1 MTCGKCGDGRR
12 FNDSGIYCTWYGII
26 LNEKHECGLE
36 RGRQR
41 DNGIAGDED
50 HSQGG
55 EGSAEIQEDGCG
67 AA

>member
-41 DNGIAGDED
+41 E
-50 HSQGG
+50 
-55 EGSAEIQEDGCG
+55 
-67 AA
+67 